1 MEKTRLSPR
10 LALIADLV
18 PKGSRLADVGT
29 DHGYLPIDL
38 LRRGLIQSAV
48 ATDIR
53 PGPLSAAVKNA
64 REAEVDRIRF
74 CLCDG
79 LAGVSPEEADAVAI
93 AGMGGESIVHIL
105 RSAPWAGQNCTLLLQ
120 PMSRPEILRR
130 ELTAMG
136 VRIEEEHLV
145 SDSGRIYS
153 VILARSGQ
161 SEAYSSAE
169 YYIGRYALVSAE
181 ALFLPCLSQWEDKLD
196 TALEGLSRSGKPE
209 DKTRAEELQKVREG
223 FRQMRC
229 EYDKS
234 M

>member
-1 MEKTRLSPR
+1 MDKNRLSPR

-38 LRRGLIQSAV
+38 LRRGIIQSAV

-64 REAEVDRIRF
+64 EEAEVDRIRF

-79 LAGVSPEEADAVAI
+79 LSGVSPEEADTVVI
-93 AGMGGESIVHIL
+93 AGMGGENIVHIL
-105 RSAPWAGQNCTLLLQ
+105 RSALWAGQNCSLLLQ

-130 ELTAMG
+130 ELADMG
-136 VRIEEEHLV
+136 IRIEEEHLI

-153 VILARSGQ
+153 VLLARNGQ
-161 SEAYSSAE
+161 PETYSSAE
-169 YYIGRYALVSAE
+169 YYIGRYALVSGE
-181 ALFLPCLSQWEDKLD
+181 ALFLPFLSQWEAKLD
-196 TALEGLSRSGKPE
+196 TALVGLSRSGKPE
-209 DKTRAEELQKVREG
+209 DRTRAEELRTVREE